1 MMTQTI
7 GNTVQNTISGRLSD
21 IGQNLLHAVSFSFSD
36 LDLSNLSNIYVL
48 VGLVL
53 GVIVLV
59 YFIRHGFRN
68 GLVSELSSIFSMII
82 AAACFSLI
90 VDIIGRYN
98 SGDYLNLFSA
108 IISLIIVA
116 AVYGVVRFI
125 FSIVHIF
132 ARLPVIRIADN
143 VLGMIGGAV
152 EGLLF
157 IYMVRYLLVYFHF
170 A

>member
-1 MMTQTI
+1 MITQTI
-7 GNTVQNTISGRLSD
+7 GNAVQSTVSSRLCGS
-21 IGQNLLHAVSFSFSD
+21 GQNLLHAVSFNMPDF
-36 LDLSNLSNIYVL
+36 NLNGLPNIYVL
-48 VGLVL
+48 IGLVL
-53 GVIVLV
+53 GLIVLV
-59 YFIRHGFRN
+59 YFIRHGFRH

-108 IISLIIVA
+108 IISLVIVA